1 MADDIE
7 FKTWEEVEKGR
18 IAQRNI
24 KAAQRIL
31 DAAGITLD
39 NPNYKR
45 YFNATLLNVH
55 NAGRFVVKDATTG
68 EFMTYNEHVENMF
81 IETLKNP
88 EMSLEQYEK
97 ATIAFRDSFANDQLE
112 IAQKS
117 RNGNFS
123 HEENFSYNQSVE
135 AINNSITD
143 GLEMRRKSSVKFPQ
157 EFYDENGTL
166 RRLVVNV
173 PEEFKSGADFVQ
185 DAVNTYGVRFEEID
199 GKKYFVDAKG
209 NAVGPSKFFSSKSD
223 LLQKLFDKIGDNAEL
238 LDMTDTELLETIKT
252 GDYQAFNA
260 LRAKRK
266 GKVNPQLMNALGDE
280 HVFHDVGKIL
290 NSADNMDKT
299 TFVDEVKKLA
309 KRYSDIAKTVQVDA
323 GGTSWG
329 KSIDRVVLSATP
341 YDVATQST
349 FRNWQ
354 SCMHTTGCNWRYVD
368 DAIGAG
374 SIVAYGYNSK
384 NPQQMISRYLIHP
397 YYDKDGNVAYKVN
410 DRVYG
415 DSHGG
420 FRKTI
425 ERVTEH
431 FNEGKSGVFHL
442 ANGLY
447 NDNGGAA
454 TLALLKRDAEG
465 RIILDEVA
473 KDGKVVI
480 DNNYQSIIGV
490 GDKFIISDGL
500 EVEFH
505 GVNIPDGVDFRGCKN
520 LTLNNIESVGKDVK
534 LPENITIQG
543 NIPDGVDFRGCK
555 NLTLNNIESI
565 GEDVKLPE
573 HVTFA
578 NNFPEN
584 ICLDEVKQVTFLE
597 GWGDWRKPKLHDGIV
612 ISGHI
617 NADLSDIKNLT
628 LKGNVIFH
636 GNTRLPQDIKYDNV
650 TITDSFVSKNIDIN
664 KVKIGKG
671 CSMSGIIPDGTD
683 LSYIDNMKMYSVTFG
698 KDVKLPKVVDFSE
711 GAEIS
716 GHIPDG
722 ADLSNC
728 KNLRLNNVD
737 YAGKGIKYP
746 DSAIVS
752 GTIPNGTDLSNFK
765 DINFEGNVTLGKGVK
780 LPENVSFAEYATI
793 SGYIPDNMDLSKIEN
808 LSLTGDITFGKNVRL
823 PEKTNIENIK
833 TMSGYIPDGMHVK
846 VDQLTGDVWL
856 GKKLEY
862 RHGNISN
869 NPPHIHGH
877 VEYNWYLENAD
888 FSKAESLTFSKN
900 SMGEIHK
907 DFIFPENGKVKFEG
921 MVGVDCPQ
929 TVYNIAKYDIGDNIV
944 FMEAKEPISFLPNN
958 MNILIAREENGEVII
973 EAIYKDE
980 QGKKQLKETCKVLVS
995 GMEKDGV
1002 VPKLNY
1008 LPQEEFAK
1016 QTGVQFTEV
1025 KPQKQETKIVRNAV
1039 ENGSENVANAAVEQS
1054 GKAAKNIAIEGA
1066 ELAADATVKT
1076 AATKAATTA
1085 TEKGAKSGVIETI
1098 KAVDDK
1104 VNTAI
1109 DKTIEKGSEKLNNTK
1124 VGKAYTKAEK
1134 AVANSTVGKAV
1145 NKGVKKVGSAVAK
1158 TVQKT
1163 GDAVAKTAA
1172 GKAVKKAAAK
1182 TAGKTAAKAVGKSV
1196 LKKIPIVSVG
1206 AGLVF
1211 GAQRVMAGDWK
1222 GAAGEVASGAL
1233 GTFPGVGTAASVA
1246 IDATL
1251 AGRDIYNEMQ
1261 TGEQT
1266 PSTAQTGQEKQAA
1279 TKNTADV
1286 KSQMRT
1292 DAQKANEYLTR
1303 QQQQIGQT
1311 AKNKAHS
1318 SLKSAMKSDAQNAGN
1333 KYQAQM
1339 EDLIKAMN
1347 EANGK
1352 NKALDVMKTTAQL
1365 YQKYGDSAYAL
1376 LQEAISKPSSCIG
1389 AINSNKLKTSRD
1401 VVQYLCNMQ
1410 DNAQNRQ
1417 IVQKILNN
1425 RRQNG

>member
-1 MADDIE
+1 MAEDIE

-18 IAQRNI
+18 TAQRNI
-24 KAAQRIL
+24 EAAQRIL
-31 DAAGITLD
+31 EAAGITAD

-55 NAGRFVVKDATTG
+55 NAGRFAVKDATTG

-223 LLQKLFDKIGDNAEL
+223 LLQKRLFDKIGDNAEL

-266 GKVNPQLMNALGDE
+266 GKGNPQLMNALGDE

-299 TFVDEVKKLA
+299 AFVDEVKKLA

-425 ERVTEH
+425 ESVTEH
-431 FNEGKSGVFHL
+431 FNEGKVGSFKL
-442 ANGLY
+442 AEGLY
-447 NDNGGAA
+447 NDNGGNIE
-454 TLALLKRDAEG
+454 LRLLNKDALG
-465 RIILDEVA
+465 RQILDDLSYEG
-473 KDGKVVI
+473 KLRLDQNILNGLLDGKYVI
-480 DNNYQSIIGV
+480 VSKDMEIVAHDLSFPKDADLSHCENLKIEGNVAFGNN
-490 GDKFIISDGL
+490 
-500 EVEFH
+500 
-505 GVNIPDGVDFRGCKN
+505 
-520 LTLNNIESVGKDVK
+520 VK
-534 LPENITIQG
+534 LPDSVQLK
-543 NIPDGVDFRGCK
+543 D
-555 NLTLNNIESI
+555 
-565 GEDVKLPE
+565 
-573 HVTFA
+573 A
-578 NNFPEN
+578 
-584 ICLDEVKQVTFLE
+584 
-597 GWGDWRKPKLHDGIV
+597 V
-612 ISGHI
+612 ISREFPKVKEMQLAGKNTFRDI
-617 NADLSDIKNLT
+617 TVPADC
-628 LKGNVIFH
+628 
-636 GNTRLPQDIKYDNV
+636 
-650 TITDSFVSKNIDIN
+650 DIN
-664 KVKIGKG
+664 EIFSHSDMER
-671 CSMSGIIPDGTD
+671 CS
-683 LSYIDNMKMYSVTFG
+683 
-698 KDVKLPKVVDFSE
+698 
-711 GAEIS
+711 
-716 GHIPDG
+716 
-722 ADLSNC
+722 
-728 KNLRLNNVD
+728 
-737 YAGKGIKYP
+737 
-746 DSAIVS
+746 
-752 GTIPNGTDLSNFK
+752 
-765 DINFEGNVTLGKGVK
+765 FEGKCHFAEGVK
-780 LPENVSFAEYATI
+780 LPYTMNFKDAVVSGDLSNVHGGVYFTGRCYIETDKLPTSMVCFKNAEVLSGDFTGRSLHIEGKTSFADNVKLSDNISFANAEIADGTILDNMKNLDVSNSTIGKNVKITHKDKYSFAEFDNVVFS
-793 SGYIPDNMDLSKIEN
+793 SGCDLTDCNKMICRGSCEFASDVAYPNHVVFSNAVLKGDLSQLNSVSFSDDIEILPNTQLPKEVDITSYSKCSVKGDLSSAEHVIFGRSSEIDLGQVTGYPKKVTFEGKIPNGIDLRQVEH
-808 LSLTGDITFGKNVRL
+808 LSL
-823 PEKTNIENIK
+823 
-833 TMSGYIPDGMHVK
+833 S
-846 VDQLTGDVWL
+846 
-856 GKKLEY
+856 
-862 RHGNISN
+862 
-869 NPPHIHGH
+869 
-877 VEYNWYLENAD
+877 
-888 FSKAESLTFSKN
+888 
-900 SMGEIHK
+900 GEISIGENVKLADNVEITLKNAQISK
-907 DFIFPENGKVKFEG
+907 DFNFEQYKNIHFEG
-921 MVGVDCPQ
+921 MSAANDTESLQKLLSSDAKCIYVEKQNITSDIKLPSDKAMIIIDSDGKALTYLPDEKAKKTFMAACEFENEQELYREANVVSKEEFTKRSGIEFTETKSLKTEQ
-929 TVYNIAKYDIGDNIV
+929 NIA
-944 FMEAKEPISFLPNN
+944 ETS
-958 MNILIAREENGEVII
+958 GEKTIN
-973 EAIYKDE
+973 
-980 QGKKQLKETCKVLVS
+980 ETTTKSAEGAV
-995 GMEKDGV
+995 
-1002 VPKLNY
+1002 
-1008 LPQEEFAK
+1008 
-1016 QTGVQFTEV
+1016 TEV
-1025 KPQKQETKIVRNAV
+1025 TENATTK
-1039 ENGSENVANAAVEQS
+1039 SVAS
-1054 GKAAKNIAIEGA
+1054 EGA

-1145 NKGVKKVGSAVAK
+1145 NKGVKKVGSAVTK
-1158 TVQKT
+1158 TIQKT

-1196 LKKIPIVSVG
+1196 LKKIPLISVG

-1211 GAQRVMAGDWK
+1211 GAQRAMAGDWK

-1233 GTFPGVGTAASVA
+1233 GTFPGLGTAASVA
-1246 IDATL
+1246 IDAGL

-1279 TKNTADV
+1279 TKNTADI

-1401 VVQYLCNMQ
+1401 VVQYLCDMQ

-1417 IVQKILNN
+1417 IVQNILNN